1 MFDFLSRQHPGN
13 TIQRPEF
20 SGCFRRGA
28 GITGVIVILH
38 AAALSTFTLWA
49 QGGVVSAWQSE
60 GLSQQTG
67 IKTAQEIT
75 SYLTAGQKHSYQ
87 VTIPSGCFS
96 RLIIQPGDFAVR
108 FAIYDPKG
116 QLTREGRSR
125 SFGPTPVSW
134 KASID
139 GNYRVEI
146 FSPEGAGQGGK
157 YTIRFEETR
166 AAESNDETRI
176 ALELI
181 VTEAELLSEKQ
192 SSESNRRAIEKYV
205 EALTGWRRL
214 GDRREEIFTLISLG
228 RVLYYS
234 GENQRALEHF
244 QNALENSQLL
254 NDKDGIAEAHYNT
267 ANIQA
272 DFGNL
277 LTARENF
284 EKALGLWQSLNRLR
298 GQARCKITLAVIAT
312 QLGETQR
319 AIDLY
324 RQALEINRGI
334 GAKIGEAT
342 ALNGLGYAY
351 LETGDDPNA
360 IDYAEQ
366 ALAIFEKMGA
376 LVLQMM
382 AHTTI
387 GQAHSKLGNTQKALT
402 HATRS
407 LELGKQIGDPRLKA
421 IALDQ
426 LGTIYQS
433 IGDRP
438 KALSHYED
446 SLRLSRE
453 ARNRAHEATMLNRI
467 GFIHELN
474 GDRQKALAH
483 YREALPISRETENRA
498 EVINSLHNIA
508 RAERDLGSL
517 TEARAEIETAITLI
531 ESTREQFASRQLR
544 ESYFA
549 TAQKSYSLYIDVLML
564 LHKQRPD
571 EGLNTLALQV
581 SEKAR
586 ARSFREMLVEA
597 RADLRKDVP
606 PQLFERE
613 RSLQKDLNTK
623 AARQQEMLSSPH
635 SQEDA
640 ERAARELRAIE
651 IEYDET
657 QRQIKQAAPRYAA
670 LTQPQPLSGEEIRRQ
685 LLDDQTAL
693 LEYALGDDRSY
704 LWMVTPQKIISY
716 ELPPRSVIE
725 NAAKRACA
733 FLVTRQTLSA
743 SDPKSYERALAG
755 AKKADEQYWV
765 EAKALSRMLISP
777 VAAEL
782 KGQRLII
789 VSDGA
794 LQHLPFGA
802 LPLPSEARDKSGANG
817 PARQAPEPLTPMIA
831 NHEII
836 TLPSASMLAEL
847 RNESGDRRPA
857 SKTIAVIANPVFSL
871 QDGRFTGDKRQE
883 SKQSPHSGAAADLS
897 RAWQSGAGGGDIPQL
912 YFSDMEGSEIIKL
925 VAPESRLLATGFDAS
940 RSLIESQLLGD
951 YRIIHFATHGL
962 LNSDHPELSGL
973 ILSLYAPSGAKVDG
987 FLRMHEI
994 YNLRLS
1000 ADLVVLSACQ
1010 TGVGKEIKGE
1020 GLVALTRGFM
1030 YAGARR
1036 VVASLWKVDDAST
1049 AALMQDFYR
1058 CLIKEGRSPADA
1070 LRQAQLKIM
1079 KRNQR
1084 WSSPYYWAAFI
1095 LQGEYRTL

>member
-1 MFDFLSRQHPGN
+1 MFDFLNRQHPSN

-20 SGCFRRGA
+20 TGCFRRGV
-28 GITGVIVILH
+28 GITGMIVILH
-38 AAALSTFTLWA
+38 ASALSTFTLCP
-49 QGGVVSAWQSE
+49 QGGAVSVWQSE
-60 GLSQQTG
+60 GLSQQPGINTG
-67 IKTAQEIT
+67 QEIT
-75 SYLTAGQKHSYQ
+75 SYLPAGQKHSYQ
-87 VTIPSGCFS
+87 VTIPSGYFS
-96 RLIIQPGDFAVR
+96 RLIIQPGDFAVK

-125 SFGPTPVSW
+125 PFGPTPVSW

-146 FSPEGAGQGGK
+146 FSLEGSGQGGK

-166 AAESNDETRI
+166 TSESNDEIRI
-176 ALELI
+176 ASELI

-192 SSESNRRAIEKYV
+192 SSESNRRAIDKYTQ
-205 EALTGWRRL
+205 ALTGWRKL
-214 GDRREEIFTLISLG
+214 NDRREEVFTLISIG
-228 RVLYYS
+228 RVLYFS
-234 GENQRALEHF
+234 GENQQALEHYK
-244 QNALENSQLL
+244 QSLEISQLL
-254 NDKDGIAEAHYNT
+254 NDKESLAEVHYNT
-267 ANIQA
+267 ANVQS
-272 DFGNL
+272 DLGNL
-277 LTARENF
+277 QKARENF
-284 EKALGLWQSLNRLR
+284 EKASEIWRSSNRLR
-298 GQARCKITLAVIAT
+298 GQARCNISMAVIAV
-312 QLGETQR
+312 QLGEQQR

-351 LETGDDPNA
+351 LETGDELNA
-360 IDYAEQ
+360 IDFAEQ
-366 ALAIFEKMGA
+366 ALAIFEKIGA
-376 LVLQMM
+376 LALQKM

-387 GQAHSKLGNTQKALT
+387 GQAYGRLGNTQKALT
-402 HATRS
+402 HAVR
-407 LELGKQIGDPRLKA
+407 ELALSKEIGDPRLEA
-421 IALDQ
+421 YALDR
-426 LGTIYQS
+426 LGVIYQS
-433 IGDRP
+433 TGDRP
-438 KALSHYED
+438 KAMSHYEG

-474 GDRQKALAH
+474 GDRQKALQH

-498 EVINSLHNIA
+498 EVINSLHHIA
-508 RAERDLGSL
+508 RVQRDLGAL
-517 TEARAEIETAITLI
+517 AEARAGAETAIRLI

-549 TAQKSYSLYIDVLML
+549 TAQNSYGLYIDVLML

-581 SEKAR
+581 SERAR

-613 RSLQKDLNTK
+613 RSLQKDLSSK

-635 SQEDA
+635 SQEEA

-670 LTQPQPLSGEEIRRQ
+670 LTQPQPLTGEEIRRK

-704 LWMVTPQKIISY
+704 LWMVTPQKIVSY
-716 ELPPRSVIE
+716 ELPPRAVIE
-725 NAAKRACA
+725 SAAKRAYA

-743 SDPKSYERALAG
+743 SDPKLYERALAR

-765 EAKALSRMLISP
+765 EAKELSRMLISP

-802 LPLPSEARDKSGANG
+802 LPLPSEARGKSGANG

-883 SKQSPHSGAAADLS
+883 SKQSPPSDRAADLS
-897 RAWQSGAGGGDIPQL
+897 RAWQSGGGVGDIPQL
-912 YFSDMEGSEIIKL
+912 YFSDMEGNEIIKL
-925 VAPESRLLATGFDAS
+925 VPPESRLLATGFDAS
-940 RSLIESQLLGD
+940 HSLIESQVLGD

-1058 CLIKEGRSPADA
+1058 CLLKEGRSPADA

>member
-1 MFDFLSRQHPGN
+1 MFSFVNRQHFSN
-13 TIQRPEF
+13 INQRFEP
-20 SGCFRRGA
+20 SGSFLRGA
-28 GITGVIVILH
+28 RISWIIVILYL
-38 AAALSTFTLWA
+38 AALSIFDLWPHGATSAA
-49 QGGVVSAWQSE
+49 QPQRPI
-60 GLSQQTG
+60 QHTG
-67 IKTAQEIT
+67 IQVGQQIT
-75 SYLTAGQKHSYQ
+75 CDLTAGQKHTYW
-87 VTIPSGCFS
+87 VTATYGHFS

-108 FAIYDPKG
+108 FAIYDPNG

-125 SFGPTPVSW
+125 PFGPTPISW

-146 FSPEGAGQGGK
+146 YSPDGSWQGGK
-157 YTIRFEETR
+157 YTIKFEEAR
-166 AAESNDETRI
+166 AAEPYDEMRI
-176 ALELI
+176 FSELA
-181 VTEAELLSEKQ
+181 VSEAELLSEKQ
-192 SSESNRRAIEKYV
+192 DSESNRRAIEKYTQ
-205 EALTGWRRL
+205 ALDGWRKL
-214 GDRREEIFTLISLG
+214 GDRREEVFTLSSIG
-228 RVLYYS
+228 CAQYFS
-234 GENQRALEHF
+234 GENQHALKHFEQALEI
-244 QNALENSQLL
+244 SQSL
-254 NDKDGIAEAHYNT
+254 NDKEGIAEAYYNI
-267 ANIQA
+267 ANVQS
-272 DFGNL
+272 DLGNL
-277 LTARENF
+277 QTARENF
-284 EKALGLWQSLNRLR
+284 EKALGLWQSLNMLR
-298 GQARCKITLAVIAT
+298 GQARCKTTLAIIAIK
-312 QLGETQR
+312 LGEQQR
-319 AIDLY
+319 AVDLY
-324 RQALEINRGI
+324 RQALDINRGI
-334 GAKIGEAT
+334 GNKSDEAA
-342 ALNGLGYAY
+342 ALNGLGYAH
-351 LETGDDPNA
+351 LEIGDDLNA

-366 ALAIFEKMGA
+366 ALAIAEKIGS
-376 LVLQMM
+376 LGPQKL

-387 GQAHSKLGNTQKALT
+387 GQANSRLGNTQKALS
-402 HATRS
+402 HALR
-407 LELGKQIGDPRLKA
+407 ELLISKKIGDPRLEA
-421 IALDQ
+421 YALNQ

-433 IGDRP
+433 TGDRP
-438 KALSHYED
+438 NALSYYEG

-453 ARNRAHEATMLNRI
+453 AQNRAEEATTLSCI

-474 GDRQKALAH
+474 GDRQKALAY

-498 EVINSLHNIA
+498 EEINTLHHIA
-508 RAERDLGSL
+508 RAQRDLGAL
-517 TEARAEIETAITLI
+517 AEARTEIETAIRLI

-564 LHKQRPD
+564 LHKQRP
-571 EGLNTLALQV
+571 EVGLNTLALQV
-581 SEKAR
+581 SERAR

-613 RSLQKDLNTK
+613 RSLQKDLNSK

-725 NAAKRACA
+725 NAARRAYA

-743 SDPKSYERALAG
+743 SDPKSYELALAR

-789 VSDGA
+789 VSEGA

-802 LPLPSEARDKSGANG
+802 LPLPSEAVGKSRANG
-817 PARQAPEPLTPMIA
+817 PARQAPDPPTPMIA

-857 SKTIAVIANPVFSL
+857 SKTIAVIANPVFSF

-883 SKQSPHSGAAADLS
+883 SKQSPPSDRAADLS
-897 RAWQSGAGGGDIPQL
+897 RAWQSGGGGGDIPQL

-940 RSLIESQLLGD
+940 RSLIESQVLGE

-1058 CLIKEGRSPADA
+1058 CLLKEGRSPADA

>member
-1 MFDFLSRQHPGN
+1 M
-13 TIQRPEF
+13 
-20 SGCFRRGA
+20 A
-28 GITGVIVILH
+28 
-38 AAALSTFTLWA
+38 
-49 QGGVVSAWQSE
+49 
-60 GLSQQTG
+60 
-67 IKTAQEIT
+67 
-75 SYLTAGQKHSYQ
+75 
-87 VTIPSGCFS
+87 
-96 RLIIQPGDFAVR
+96 IIAV
-108 FAIYDPKG
+108 
-116 QLTREGRSR
+116 
-125 SFGPTPVSW
+125 
-134 KASID
+134 
-139 GNYRVEI
+139 
-146 FSPEGAGQGGK
+146 
-157 YTIRFEETR
+157 
-166 AAESNDETRI
+166 
-176 ALELI
+176 
-181 VTEAELLSEKQ
+181 
-192 SSESNRRAIEKYV
+192 
-205 EALTGWRRL
+205 
-214 GDRREEIFTLISLG
+214 
-228 RVLYYS
+228 
-234 GENQRALEHF
+234 
-244 QNALENSQLL
+244 
-254 NDKDGIAEAHYNT
+254 
-267 ANIQA
+267 
-272 DFGNL
+272 
-277 LTARENF
+277 
-284 EKALGLWQSLNRLR
+284 
-298 GQARCKITLAVIAT
+298 
-312 QLGETQR
+312 QLGEQQR
-319 AIDLY
+319 AVDLY

-334 GAKIGEAT
+334 DNKMGEAA

-351 LETGDDPNA
+351 LETGDDQNA
-360 IDYAEQ
+360 IDFAER
-366 ALAIFEKMGA
+366 ALAIVEKIGS
-376 LVLQMM
+376 LSSQKI

-387 GQAHSKLGNTQKALT
+387 GQAHSRLGNTQKALK
-402 HATRS
+402 HATRG
-407 LELGKQIGDPRLKA
+407 LELSKQIGDPRLEA
-421 IALDQ
+421 YALDQ

-433 IGDRP
+433 IDDRP
-438 KALSHYED
+438 KALSHYEG

-453 ARNRAHEATMLNRI
+453 ARNRDHEAAMLNRI

-483 YREALPISRETENRA
+483 YQEALPISRETENRA
-498 EVINSLHNIA
+498 EIINSLHHIA
-508 RAERDLGSL
+508 RVQRALGAL
-517 TEARAEIETAITLI
+517 AEARAGVETAINLI

-549 TAQKSYSLYIDVLML
+549 TAQKSYGLYIDVLML
-564 LHKQRPD
+564 LHKQRPED
-571 EGLNTLALQV
+571 GLDKLALQV
-581 SEKAR
+581 SERAR

-613 RSLQKDLNTK
+613 RSLQKDLNSK
-623 AARQQEMLSSPH
+623 AARQQEMLSRPH
-635 SQEDA
+635 SQEEA
-640 ERAARELRAIE
+640 ERAAHELRAIE

-670 LTQPQPLSGEEIRRQ
+670 MTQPQPLTGEEIRRK

-704 LWMVTPQKIISY
+704 LWMVTPQKIVSY
-716 ELPPRSVIE
+716 ELPPRAVIE
-725 NAAKRACA
+725 SAAKRAYA

-743 SDPKSYERALAG
+743 SDPKLYERTLAR

-765 EAKALSRMLISP
+765 EAKELSRMLISP

-802 LPLPSEARDKSGANG
+802 LPLPSEAGGKSRANG
-817 PARQAPEPLTPMIA
+817 PARRTPEPPTPMIA

-836 TLPSASMLAEL
+836 SLPSASMLAEL

-871 QDGRFTGDKRQE
+871 QDGRFTGDKRQD
-883 SKQSPHSGAAADLS
+883 SKQSPPSGAAADLS

-925 VAPESRLLATGFDAS
+925 VPPESRLLATGFDAS
-940 RSLIESQLLGD
+940 RSLIESQVLGE

-1058 CLIKEGRSPADA
+1058 CLLKDGRSPADA

-1079 KRNQR
+1079 RRNQR

>member
-1 MFDFLSRQHPGN
+1 LIVVLQTASLSA
-13 TIQRPEF
+13 F
-20 SGCFRRGA
+20 SLWLQAAGA
-28 GITGVIVILH
+28 
-38 AAALSTFTLWA
+38 SPA
-49 QGGVVSAWQSE
+49 Q
-60 GLSQQTG
+60 QQGSLQPTG
-67 IKTAQEIT
+67 INTGQEIT
-75 SYLTAGQKHSYQ
+75 RDLTAGQKHSYGI
-87 VTIPSGCFS
+87 TTPSGHFS

-108 FAIYDPKG
+108 FAIYDPNG

-125 SFGPTPVSW
+125 PFGPTSISW

-139 GNYRVEI
+139 GNYRIEI
-146 FSPEGAGQGGK
+146 YTPDGSWQGGK
-157 YTIRFEETR
+157 YTIRFEEAR
-166 AAESNDETRI
+166 AAEPYDETRI
-176 ALELI
+176 VSELA
-181 VTEAELLSEKQ
+181 VSEAETLGEKQ
-192 SSESNRRAIEKYV
+192 GSESNRRAIEKYMQ
-205 EALTGWRRL
+205 ALAGWRRL
-214 GDRREEIFTLISLG
+214 GDRREEVFTLISIG
-228 RVLYYS
+228 RVFYYS
-234 GENQRALEHF
+234 GENQQALEHF
-244 QNALENSQLL
+244 QQSLEISQSSSYKEGL
-254 NDKDGIAEAHYNT
+254 AEAHYNI
-267 ANIQA
+267 ANVQL
-272 DFGNL
+272 DLGNL
-277 LTARENF
+277 QAAREKY
-284 EKALGLWQSLNRLR
+284 EKASEMWRSLNLLR
-298 GQARCKITLAVIAT
+298 GQARCKITLAIIAVK
-312 QLGETQR
+312 LGEQQR
-319 AIDLY
+319 AVDLY

-334 GAKIGEAT
+334 GSKIGEAT

-351 LETGDDPNA
+351 LETGDDLNA

-366 ALAIFEKMGA
+366 ALVIFEKIGA
-376 LVLQMM
+376 LALQKM

-407 LELGKQIGDPRLKA
+407 LELSKHIGDPRLEA

-438 KALSHYED
+438 KALSHYEG

-453 ARNRAHEATMLNRI
+453 ARNRAHEATVLNRI

-483 YREALPISRETENRA
+483 YREALPISREMENRA
-498 EVINSLHNIA
+498 EVINSLHHIA
-508 RAERDLGSL
+508 RAQRDLGAL
-517 TEARAEIETAITLI
+517 AEARAEVETAIRLI
-531 ESTREQFASRQLR
+531 ETTREQFASRQLR

-549 TAQKSYSLYIDVLML
+549 TAQKSYGLYIDVLML
-564 LHKQRPD
+564 LHKQRPE

-581 SEKAR
+581 SERAR

-613 RSLQKDLNTK
+613 RSLQKDLNSK
-623 AARQQEMLSSPH
+623 AARQQEMLSRPH
-635 SQEDA
+635 SQEEA

-670 LTQPQPLSGEEIRRQ
+670 LTQPQPLTGEEIRRQ

-704 LWMVTPQKIISY
+704 LWMVTPQKIVSY

-725 NAAKRACA
+725 NAAGRAYA

-743 SDPKSYERALAG
+743 SDPKSYELALAR

-802 LPLPSEARDKSGANG
+802 LPLPSEALGKSRANG

-836 TLPSASMLAEL
+836 SLPSASMLAEL
-847 RNESGDRRPA
+847 RNESGDRRPP
-857 SKTIAVIANPVFSL
+857 SKTVAVIANPVFSL
-871 QDGRFTGDKRQE
+871 QDERFSRGKRQE
-883 SKQSPHSGAAADLS
+883 SKQPSPSGAAADLL
-897 RAWQSGAGGGDIPQL
+897 RAWQSNGGKGAIPQL
-912 YFSDMEGSEIIKL
+912 PSSDSEGIEIIKL
-925 VAPESRLLATGFDAS
+925 VAPESGLLATGFDAS
-940 RSLIESQLLGD
+940 RSLVESQRLGE
-951 YRIIHFATHGL
+951 YKIIHFATHGL
-962 LNSDHPELSGL
+962 LNSDQPELSGL
-973 ILSLYAPSGAKVDG
+973 ILSLYSPAGEKVDG

-1010 TGVGKEIKGE
+1010 TGVGKDVKGE
-1020 GLVALTRGFM
+1020 GLIALTRGFM
-1030 YAGARR
+1030 YAGTRR

-1049 AALMQDFYR
+1049 AALMQNFYR
-1058 CLIKEGRSPADA
+1058 CLLQEGRSPADA

-1079 KRNQR
+1079 GQNKR
-1084 WSSPYYWAAFI
+1084 WSSPYYWAAFTV
-1095 LQGEYRTL
+1095 QGEYR